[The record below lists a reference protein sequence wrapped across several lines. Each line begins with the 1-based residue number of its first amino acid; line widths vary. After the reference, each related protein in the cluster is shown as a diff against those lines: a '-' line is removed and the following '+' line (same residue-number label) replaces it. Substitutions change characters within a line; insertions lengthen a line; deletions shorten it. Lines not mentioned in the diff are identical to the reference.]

1 MQEQSRQA
9 AKRRMAIDN
18 SSFPGR
24 PCLQYRLKCLVA
36 FLEGGGGKVDADR
49 TRCTAQ
55 KLRPSCLRWLHWPKG
70 AVTESA

>member
-1 MQEQSRQA
+1 MRMQEQSRQA

-55 KLRPSCLRWLHWPKG
+55 AAPIVFEVAPLVKRRSHR
-70 AVTESA
+70 E